1 VKKKLILFLYQQ
13 YFKITLI
20 IKRKYLS
27 NLMENKHKYSF
38 GIRMRYRIDNF
49 MAKGS
54 SSIFLALLALFMCGF
69 LVMVMVRMIANLF
82 LPDETLSSWMEIPW
96 RVYVSVM
103 EGSAAETDGDS
114 NWLAKV
120 TSIVGV
126 LVGLILFSS
135 MVAFITSV
143 FEAKLAELRR
153 GRSLVLEEN
162 HTLILGFGDRIIE
175 IIRELIEAN
184 ESEPDAAIVILADDD
199 KEEMDNIIRDN
210 IDDFIS
216 TRVITRSGV
225 VTNINNL
232 KKVKA
237 ENAKSIIIM
246 NSAASWRPK
255 EDRKLAD
262 ALVLKS
268 IMSIIAVC
276 DGEKHPPIV
285 CEIHSDRDRELAE
298 NISNGTVKAL
308 NEVSV
313 LSRMIAQ
320 LALSRNGLSVVYSDM
335 VGFDG
340 NEFYFYQPE
349 DGWGGHLTFVESSN
363 RFKSSTPMGI
373 HKADGK
379 ILLNPSPE
387 MPVTDEDELIV
398 FAEDDS
404 TIFYFNQPVFEA
416 EINEIPQSNMS
427 LRTQRVALL
436 NWTPKTDIIMEKL
449 CSYLPPGSELCTY
462 VTEVNNE
469 MDTVKETL
477 LKQYPNLTIS
487 ILQMD
492 FNDLTKLNEIDP
504 NNFDSLL
511 ILSPG
516 GATIEEMDAYV
527 ISLLIR
533 LRQILKNSGSNKW
546 PKLITEVMDSENI
559 DIILNSGV
567 EDFMVS
573 NQFVSQIMAQVS
585 EEPLALDVYDD
596 LFQSEGSELYIKP
609 VSYYFSFNGKES
621 ITVAYGECVQ
631 AAKLRNEVIL
641 GIQLHSEQKDKDK
654 MFGISLIPNKSD
666 VFTITPND
674 GLIALA
680 QDES

>member
-1 VKKKLILFLYQQ
+1 M
-13 YFKITLI
+13 
-20 IKRKYLS
+20 
-27 NLMENKHKYSF
+27 NNKFNYPFSMR
-38 GIRMRYRIDNF
+38 IRYRIDNF
-49 MAKGS
+49 MSKGS
-54 SSIFLALLALFMCGF
+54 SSIFLALLALFMVGF
-69 LVMVMVRMIANLF
+69 LVMVIFRVIANYLI
-82 LPDETLSSWMEIPW
+82 PDETLSSWMEIPW
-96 RVYVSVM
+96 RVYVAVM

-114 NWLAKV
+114 NWAAKMS
-120 TSIVGV
+120 SIIGV
-126 LVGLILFSS
+126 MIGLILFSS

-143 FEAKLAELRR
+143 FEAKLAELQR
-153 GRSLVLEEN
+153 GRSIVLEKD

-184 ESEPDAAIVILADDD
+184 ESEPDAAIVILAEDD
-199 KEEMDNIIRDN
+199 KESMDNMIRDN
-210 IDDFIS
+210 ISDFVT

-225 VTNINNL
+225 VTNIKNL
-232 KKVKA
+232 KKVMA
-237 ENAKSIIIM
+237 EQAKSIIIM
-246 NSAASWRPK
+246 NSAASWMPK
-255 EDRKLAD
+255 EERKLAD

-276 DGEKHPPIV
+276 DGEEHPSII
-285 CEIHSDRDRELAE
+285 CEIHSDRDRDLAE

-340 NEFYFYQPE
+340 NEFYFYQPDE
-349 DGWGGHLTFVESSN
+349 GWGGPLTFGDSTH

-373 HKADGK
+373 HNANGE
-379 ILLNPSPE
+379 IILNPPPE
-387 MPVTDEDELIV
+387 TSISDNDELIV

-404 TIFYFNQPVFEA
+404 TIFYFKEPVYNA
-416 EINEIPQSNMS
+416 GVSEIPQTTMS
-427 LRTQRVALL
+427 LREQRVALL
-436 NWTPKTDIIMEKL
+436 NWTPKTGIIMEKL
-449 CSYLPPGSELCTY
+449 CSYLPAGSELCTY
-462 VTEVNNE
+462 VPEINE
-469 MDTVKETL
+469 EMESFKENL
-477 LKQYPNLTIS
+477 LSIYPELNIS
-487 ILQMD
+487 LNQMD
-492 FNDLTKLNEIDP
+492 FNDLNKLNEIDP
-504 NNFDSLL
+504 QSFDSLL

-516 GATIEEMDAYV
+516 GATIEEMDAFV

-533 LRQILKNSGSNKW
+533 IRQILRNSGKRQW

-596 LFQSEGSELYIKP
+596 LFQAEGSELYIKP
-609 VSYYFSFNGKES
+609 ISYYFPFDGKES
-621 ITVAYGECVQ
+621 ITVAYGECVH
-631 AAKLRNEVIL
+631 AAQLRGEVIL
-641 GIQLHSEQKDKDK
+641 GAQLHPRQKEKDK
-654 MFGISLIPNKSD
+654 MFGISLIPDKNQE
-666 VFTITPND
+666 FTFTKED

-680 QDES
+680 KDET

>member
-1 VKKKLILFLYQQ
+1 M
-13 YFKITLI
+13 
-20 IKRKYLS
+20 
-27 NLMENKHKYSF
+27 NNKFNYPFSMR
-38 GIRMRYRIDNF
+38 IRYRIDNF
-49 MAKGS
+49 MSKGS
-54 SSIFLALLALFMCGF
+54 SSIFLALLALFMVGF
-69 LVMVMVRMIANLF
+69 LVMVIFRVIANYLI
-82 LPDETLSSWMEIPW
+82 PDETLSSWMEIPW
-96 RVYVSVM
+96 RVYVAVM

-114 NWLAKV
+114 NWAAKMS
-120 TSIVGV
+120 SIIGV
-126 LVGLILFSS
+126 MIGLILFSS

-143 FEAKLAELRR
+143 FEAKLAELQR
-153 GRSLVLEEN
+153 GRSIVLEKN

-184 ESEPDAAIVILADDD
+184 ESEPDAAIVILAEDD
-199 KEEMDNIIRDN
+199 KESMDNMIRDN
-210 IDDFIS
+210 ISDFVT

-225 VTNINNL
+225 VTNIKNL
-232 KKVKA
+232 KKVMA
-237 ENAKSIIIM
+237 EEAKSIIIM

-255 EDRKLAD
+255 EERKLAD

-276 DGEKHPPIV
+276 DGEEHPSII
-285 CEIHSDRDRELAE
+285 CEIHSDRDRDLAE

-340 NEFYFYQPE
+340 NEFYFYQPDE
-349 DGWGGHLTFVESSN
+349 GWGGPLTFGDSIH

-373 HKADGK
+373 HNANGE
-379 ILLNPSPE
+379 IILNPPPE
-387 MPVTDEDELIV
+387 TSISDNDELIV

-404 TIFYFNQPVFEA
+404 TIFYFKEPVYNA
-416 EINEIPQSNMS
+416 GVSEIPQTTMS
-427 LRTQRVALL
+427 LREQRVALL
-436 NWTPKTDIIMEKL
+436 NWTPKTGIIMEKL
-449 CSYLPPGSELCTY
+449 CSYLPAGSELCTY
-462 VTEVNNE
+462 VPEINE
-469 MDTVKETL
+469 EMESFKENL
-477 LKQYPNLTIS
+477 LSIYPELNIS
-487 ILQMD
+487 LNQMD
-492 FNDLTKLNEIDP
+492 FNDLNKLNEIDP
-504 NNFDSLL
+504 QSFDSLL

-516 GATIEEMDAYV
+516 GATIEEMDAFV

-533 LRQILKNSGSNKW
+533 IRQILRNSGKSQW

-596 LFQSEGSELYIKP
+596 LFQAEGSELYIKP
-609 VSYYFSFNGKES
+609 ISYYFPFDGKES
-621 ITVAYGECVQ
+621 ITVDYGECVH
-631 AAKLRNEVIL
+631 AAQLRGEVIL
-641 GIQLHSEQKDKDK
+641 GAQLHPRQKEKDK
-654 MFGISLIPNKSD
+654 MFGISLIPDKNQE
-666 VFTITPND
+666 FTFTKED

-680 QDES
+680 KDET